1 MIRPPSN
8 QTSYDE
14 FWSGD
19 PAFAQPPDQEK
30 HKRARE
36 TGDYSAVLLE
46 GAMPTKFVMAPLK
59 GSQHRWIADQVAA
72 GAIGAAQAHQ
82 LAFRCALQEVVNFGD
97 VTVKKTMHE
106 KLGQIATSEVP
117 DLLDAISTAIVS
129 EIGDRV
135 FARAQGLS
143 PKS

>member
-19 PAFAQPPDQEK
+19 PAFVQPADPEK
-30 HKRARE
+30 FKRARE
-36 TGDYSAVLLE
+36 TGDWAGVLLE
-46 GAMPTKFVMAPLK
+46 GSQPTKFVMQPLR

-82 LAFRCALQEVVNFGD
+82 LAFRCALQEVANFGD
-97 VTVKKTMHE
+97 VAVKRTMHD
-106 KLGQIATSEVP
+106 KLGQIATSEIP
-117 DLLDAISTAIVS
+117 DLLDAITTAIVS